1 MNTTRELNKIRTKLN
16 RNLNRD
22 MHRLMNLKEAYDKA
36 ENPEFKSVHRG
47 QWYALVAKIA
57 KDIEKLKIIDH

>member
-1 MNTTRELNKIRTKLN
+1 
-16 RNLNRD
+16 
-22 MHRLMNLKEAYDKA
+22 MNLKEAYDKA

>member
-1 MNTTRELNKIRTKLN
+1 MSTIRELNKIRTKLN
-16 RNLNRD
+16 RSIDVD
-22 MHRLMNLKEAYDKA
+22 MGRLSALKQAYDKA

-57 KDIEKLKIIDH
+57 KDIEKLKITEH